1 MENLGLNRFQAVLDQ
16 VSHNHVSV
24 MTVAVYG
31 GLTVGACVIA
41 YLNEIP
47 KTKLRQ
53 GIYYHFK
60 LEAMKKATLVD
71 FASAKSYGT
80 GALLQRI
87 EAGASAGRQMV
98 CDFWLRALREVL
110 PDIIFGLWFISRMDF
125 RIALAVL
132 LGYVVLL
139 ATTNLM
145 LRRLYALKRDA
156 VVDDELINRSISR
169 IIMEFVSV
177 RILGL
182 GSRELAKTRRLCSEN
197 TNRSAKVVAT
207 HEFFFAF
214 FALLIII
221 AKIATIVLFSFGKL
235 SLSVGGLVALLLYMD
250 RVYNPIAILNVLYVQ
265 YKLDRVSLERLEQ
278 FLLLP
283 NDGGLTGGGMPC
295 GTPDSIVLTGAGLQL
310 DGATIL
316 KPTDLKVVRGAS
328 FGIAGPNGA
337 GKSTILRLML
347 GLLRPTIGDVRVNG
361 ISTRDLDLNQF
372 YESVAYVSQDP
383 PVFDGTIRE
392 NLLLQDTQDDKR
404 ALEVLNTLGLGEF
417 LEARG
422 RGLDSEVGERGS
434 MVSGSERQRLA
445 IARILIHP
453 KPLIVLDEATSA
465 MDSISEER
473 SMAAIRQVASDSILI
488 IVSHKLKTL
497 ATADEIIVLES
508 GQLTERGPL
517 AELVN
522 DDGVFN
528 RLWERQ

>member
-31 GLTVGACVIA
+31 GLTVDACVIA
-41 YLNEIP
+41 YLDEIP

-71 FASAKSYGT
+71 FSSAKSYGT

-87 EAGASAGRQMV
+87 EAGASAGRQMI

-145 LRRLYALKRDA
+145 LRRLYALKRNA

-250 RVYNPIAILNVLYVQ
+250 RVYNPIAILMSFTYSTSSTGYRWNGSSNFFSCLMMR
-265 YKLDRVSLERLEQ
+265 D
-278 FLLLP
+278 LL
-283 NDGGLTGGGMPC
+283 
-295 GTPDSIVLTGAGLQL
+295 GA
-310 DGATIL
+310 AC
-316 KPTDLKVVRGAS
+316 
-328 FGIAGPNGA
+328 
-337 GKSTILRLML
+337 RLML

-417 LEARG
+417 LERG

-434 MVSGSERQRLA
+434 MVSGGERQQLA

-453 KPLIVLDEATSA
+453 KPLIILDEATSA

-473 SMAAIRQVASDSILI
+473 SMAVIQQVASDSILI

>member
-1 MENLGLNRFQAVLDQ
+1 
-16 VSHNHVSV
+16 
-24 MTVAVYG
+24 
-31 GLTVGACVIA
+31 
-41 YLNEIP
+41 
-47 KTKLRQ
+47 
-53 GIYYHFK
+53 
-60 LEAMKKATLVD
+60 
-71 FASAKSYGT
+71 
-80 GALLQRI
+80 
-87 EAGASAGRQMV
+87 
-98 CDFWLRALREVL
+98 
-110 PDIIFGLWFISRMDF
+110 
-125 RIALAVL
+125 
-132 LGYVVLL
+132 
-139 ATTNLM
+139 
-145 LRRLYALKRDA
+145 
-156 VVDDELINRSISR
+156 
-169 IIMEFVSV
+169 
-177 RILGL
+177 
-182 GSRELAKTRRLCSEN
+182 
-197 TNRSAKVVAT
+197 
-207 HEFFFAF
+207 
-214 FALLIII
+214 
-221 AKIATIVLFSFGKL
+221 
-235 SLSVGGLVALLLYMD
+235 
-250 RVYNPIAILNVLYVQ
+250 
-265 YKLDRVSLERLEQ
+265 
-278 FLLLP
+278 
-283 NDGGLTGGGMPC
+283 
-295 GTPDSIVLTGAGLQL
+295 
-310 DGATIL
+310 
-316 KPTDLKVVRGAS
+316 
-328 FGIAGPNGA
+328 
-337 GKSTILRLML
+337 ML

>member
-31 GLTVGACVIA
+31 GLTIGACVIA
-41 YLNEIP
+41 YLDEIP
-47 KTKLRQ
+47 KSKLRQ

-60 LEAMKKATLVD
+60 LEAMKKAMLVD
-71 FASAKSYGT
+71 FASEKSYGT

-87 EAGASAGRQMV
+87 EAGASVGRQMV

-145 LRRLYALKRDA
+145 LRRLYALKRNA

-283 NDGGLTGGGMPC
+283 NDEGLTGGGMPSDAGAFATDHRRRSRQRYQHARSRPEPVLRIC
-295 GTPDSIVLTGAGLQL
+295 G
-310 DGATIL
+310 
-316 KPTDLKVVRGAS
+316 VRIPG
-328 FGIAGPNGA
+328 
-337 GKSTILRLML
+337 
-347 GLLRPTIGDVRVNG
+347 
-361 ISTRDLDLNQF
+361 STR
-372 YESVAYVSQDP
+372 
-383 PVFDGTIRE
+383 IRWH
-392 NLLLQDTQDDKR
+392 N
-404 ALEVLNTLGLGEF
+404 
-417 LEARG
+417 
-422 RGLDSEVGERGS
+422 S
-434 MVSGSERQRLA
+434 
-445 IARILIHP
+445 
-453 KPLIVLDEATSA
+453 
-465 MDSISEER
+465 
-473 SMAAIRQVASDSILI
+473 
-488 IVSHKLKTL
+488 
-497 ATADEIIVLES
+497 
-508 GQLTERGPL
+508 
-517 AELVN
+517 
-522 DDGVFN
+522 
-528 RLWERQ
+528 

>member
-31 GLTVGACVIA
+31 GLTVDACVIA
-41 YLNEIP
+41 YLDEIP

-71 FASAKSYGT
+71 FSSAKSYGT

-87 EAGASAGRQMV
+87 EAGASAGRQMI

-145 LRRLYALKRDA
+145 LRRLYALKRNA

-250 RVYNPIAILNVLYVQ
+250 RVYNPITILNVLYVQ

-283 NDGGLTGGGMPC
+283 NDEGLTGGGMPSDAGAFATDHRRRSRQRYQHARSRPEPVLRIC
-295 GTPDSIVLTGAGLQL
+295 G
-310 DGATIL
+310 
-316 KPTDLKVVRGAS
+316 VRIPG
-328 FGIAGPNGA
+328 
-337 GKSTILRLML
+337 
-347 GLLRPTIGDVRVNG
+347 
-361 ISTRDLDLNQF
+361 STR
-372 YESVAYVSQDP
+372 
-383 PVFDGTIRE
+383 IRWH
-392 NLLLQDTQDDKR
+392 N
-404 ALEVLNTLGLGEF
+404 
-417 LEARG
+417 
-422 RGLDSEVGERGS
+422 S
-434 MVSGSERQRLA
+434 
-445 IARILIHP
+445 
-453 KPLIVLDEATSA
+453 
-465 MDSISEER
+465 
-473 SMAAIRQVASDSILI
+473 
-488 IVSHKLKTL
+488 
-497 ATADEIIVLES
+497 
-508 GQLTERGPL
+508 
-517 AELVN
+517 
-522 DDGVFN
+522 
-528 RLWERQ
+528 

>member
-31 GLTVGACVIA
+31 GLTVDACVIA
-41 YLNEIP
+41 YLDEIP

-71 FASAKSYGT
+71 FSSAKSYGT

-87 EAGASAGRQMV
+87 EAGASAGRQMI

-145 LRRLYALKRDA
+145 LRRLYALKRNA

-283 NDGGLTGGGMPC
+283 NDEGLTGGGM
-295 GTPDSIVLTGAGLQL
+295 
-310 DGATIL
+310 
-316 KPTDLKVVRGAS
+316 
-328 FGIAGPNGA
+328 
-337 GKSTILRLML
+337 RLML

-417 LEARG
+417 LERG

-434 MVSGSERQRLA
+434 MVSGGERQQLA

-453 KPLIVLDEATSA
+453 KPLIILDEATSA

-473 SMAAIRQVASDSILI
+473 SMAVIQQVASDSILI

>member
-1 MENLGLNRFQAVLDQ
+1 MRD
-16 VSHNHVSV
+16 
-24 MTVAVYG
+24 
-31 GLTVGACVIA
+31 
-41 YLNEIP
+41 
-47 KTKLRQ
+47 
-53 GIYYHFK
+53 
-60 LEAMKKATLVD
+60 
-71 FASAKSYGT
+71 
-80 GALLQRI
+80 
-87 EAGASAGRQMV
+87 
-98 CDFWLRALREVL
+98 
-110 PDIIFGLWFISRMDF
+110 
-125 RIALAVL
+125 L
-132 LGYVVLL
+132 LG
-139 ATTNLM
+139 A
-145 LRRLYALKRDA
+145 A
-156 VVDDELINRSISR
+156 
-169 IIMEFVSV
+169 
-177 RILGL
+177 
-182 GSRELAKTRRLCSEN
+182 C
-197 TNRSAKVVAT
+197 
-207 HEFFFAF
+207 
-214 FALLIII
+214 
-221 AKIATIVLFSFGKL
+221 
-235 SLSVGGLVALLLYMD
+235 
-250 RVYNPIAILNVLYVQ
+250 
-265 YKLDRVSLERLEQ
+265 
-278 FLLLP
+278 
-283 NDGGLTGGGMPC
+283 
-295 GTPDSIVLTGAGLQL
+295 
-310 DGATIL
+310 
-316 KPTDLKVVRGAS
+316 
-328 FGIAGPNGA
+328 
-337 GKSTILRLML
+337 RLML